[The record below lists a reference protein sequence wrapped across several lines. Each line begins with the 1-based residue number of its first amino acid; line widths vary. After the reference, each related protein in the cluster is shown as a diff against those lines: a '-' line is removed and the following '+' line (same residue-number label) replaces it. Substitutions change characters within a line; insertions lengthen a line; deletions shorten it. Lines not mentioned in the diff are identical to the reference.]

1 MMFGSADA
9 LVQLAIKTR
18 DPYVATAVHALATG
32 FEKLELEALI
42 CGTRRTAL
50 AIARWEHTPAS
61 VLTALAGIHDDAIE
75 LRLDKNPG
83 TSSSVLSS
91 LYEDASSKGK
101 SGLTRLIAQHLNS
114 GTEVL
119 KSIAL
124 HASDVE
130 CLLALSKNH
139 AANGKV
145 LAVLSER
152 FSGSD
157 ITVAI
162 HKNIAQNAS
171 ASAELLARIFDSS
184 DVYTQAAI
192 LGHANCPAWLIAKA
206 AASEEVL
213 MMRVL
218 ARNRRVSKES
228 LQRYA
233 ACEDAGVRAG
243 VAANALTP
251 VAIFRHLMK
260 DKSELVRREV
270 ASRIDLSEEH
280 IDALSKD
287 ADAWVR
293 QRIARSPTTSLDV
306 LYRLA
311 VDAVADVRR
320 AVARNTMST
329 VHLLNMLAEDKN
341 AWVRSGV
348 AYQVNA
354 SQRIL
359 SKLSD
364 DEDVDVLSGVANNPN
379 TPQSILKELV
389 GSSETDVRRGV
400 ILNKSATRNTLLPLL
415 EDPYYLHR
423 MLLVRSP
430 NLQAQ
435 DKWSLRDDPDFQVRF
450 SVYRWAA
457 NICLKMPDTFL
468 VTK

>member
-1 MMFGSADA
+1 MMFGSADT

-18 DPYVATAVHALATG
+18 DPYIAAAVHELATG
-32 FEKLELEALI
+32 IAKLELEALI

-83 TSSSVLSS
+83 TSSGVLSN
-91 LYEDASSKGK
+91 LYEDASKKGK
-101 SGLTRLIAQHLNS
+101 SGLTKLIAQHLNS

-119 KSIAL
+119 KRIAL
-124 HASDVE
+124 HSNDVE
-130 CLLALSKNH
+130 CLLALSKNTS
-139 AANGKV
+139 ANSKV
-145 LAVLSER
+145 LAALSER
-152 FSGSD
+152 VSGSD
-157 ITVAI
+157 IAVAI
-162 HKNIAQNAS
+162 HKNIAQNIS
-171 ASAELLARIFDSS
+171 ASAELLARIFDKS
-184 DVYTQAAI
+184 DVYTQTAI
-192 LGHANCPAWLIAKA
+192 LGHEHCPASLIAKS

-233 ACEDAGVRAG
+233 DCDDAGVRAG
-243 VAANALTP
+243 VASNALTP
-251 VAIFRHLMK
+251 VAIFRHLLR

-280 IDALSKD
+280 IEALSSD
-287 ADAWVR
+287 ADPWVR
-293 QRIARSPTTSLDV
+293 QRIARNPTTSLDV
-306 LYRLA
+306 LYKLA
-311 VDAVADVRR
+311 VDEVADVRR
-320 AVARNTMST
+320 AVARNTMSA
-329 VHLLNMLAEDKN
+329 VHLLNMLAEDKH

-348 AYQVNA
+348 AYQANA

-359 SKLSD
+359 IKLAD
-364 DEDVDVLSGVANNPN
+364 DKDVDVLSGVANNPN
-379 TPQSILKELV
+379 TPQTILKGLV
-389 GSSETDVRRGV
+389 RSTEADVRRGV

-423 MLLVRSP
+423 MLLVQNP
-430 NLQAQ
+430 HLQAQ
-435 DKWSLRDDPDFQVRF
+435 DKWSLRDDPDSQVRF

>member
-1 MMFGSADA
+1 MFGSADA
-9 LVQLAIKTR
+9 LVQLAIKTM
-18 DPYVATAVHALATG
+18 DPYVAAAVHGLATG
-32 FEKLELEALI
+32 VAKLELEALI

-61 VLTALAGIHDDAIE
+61 VLTALAGVHDDAIE

-91 LYEDASSKGK
+91 LYEEANSKGK
-101 SGLTRLIAQHLNS
+101 AGLTKLIAQHLNS

-124 HASDVE
+124 NSKDAE
-130 CLLALSKNH
+130 CLLALSKNS
-139 AANGKV
+139 AANAKV
-145 LAVLSER
+145 LAVLSAR
-152 FSGSD
+152 VSGSD
-157 ITVAI
+157 LGVAI

-171 ASAELLARIFDSS
+171 ASAELLVRMFDQS

-192 LGHANCPAWLIAKA
+192 LGHANCPAWLIAKSVA
-206 AASEEVL
+206 REEVL

-218 ARNRRVSKES
+218 AKNRRVSKES

-243 VAANALTP
+243 VASNALTP
-251 VAIFRHLMK
+251 VAIFRHLIK
-260 DKSELVRREV
+260 DQSELVRREL

-280 IDALSKD
+280 IDALSRD
-287 ADAWVR
+287 DDVWVR
-293 QRIARSPTTSLDV
+293 QRIARSPTTPLEV

-311 VDAVADVRR
+311 VDEVADVRR

-329 VHLLNMLAEDKN
+329 VHLLNMLAEDKS

-348 AYQVNA
+348 AYQANA

-359 SKLSD
+359 SKLAD
-364 DEDVDVLSGVANNPN
+364 DKDVDVLSGVANNPN
-379 TPQSILKELV
+379 TPQSILKVLV
-389 GSSETDVRRGV
+389 SASEADVRRGV

-423 MLLVRSP
+423 MLLVHNP

-435 DKWSLRDDPDFQVRF
+435 DKWSLREDPDFQVRF

>member
-9 LVQLAIKTR
+9 LVQLAIKSR
-18 DPYVATAVHALATG
+18 DPYVAAAVHELATG
-32 FEKLELEALI
+32 ITKLELEALI

-61 VLTALAGIHDDAIE
+61 VLTALAGVHDEAIE

-83 TSSSVLSS
+83 TSSSVLSG
-91 LYEDASSKGK
+91 LYEEASSKGK
-101 SGLTRLIAQHLNS
+101 AGLTKLIAQHLNS

-119 KSIAL
+119 RRIAL
-124 HASDVE
+124 HANDSE
-130 CLLALSKNH
+130 CLLALSKNP
-139 AANGKV
+139 AANAKV
-145 LAVLSER
+145 LAELSER
-152 FSGSD
+152 VSESD
-157 ITVAI
+157 IAVAI
-162 HKNIAQNAS
+162 HKNIAQNPS
-171 ASAELLARIFDSS
+171 ASAELLAKLFDASE
-184 DVYTQAAI
+184 VYTQAAI
-192 LGHANCPAWLIAKA
+192 LGHVNCPAWLVAKA

-218 ARNRRVSKES
+218 AKNRRVSKES

-251 VAIFRHLMK
+251 VALFRHLIK

-280 IDALSKD
+280 IEALSRD
-287 ADAWVR
+287 DDVWVR
-293 QRIARSPTTSLDV
+293 QRVARSPTTSLDV

-311 VDAVADVRR
+311 VDKDADVRR

-329 VHLLNMLAEDKN
+329 VHLLNMLAEDTS

-359 SKLSD
+359 SKLAD
-364 DEDVDVLSGVANNPN
+364 DKDVDVLSGVANNPH
-379 TPQSILKELV
+379 TPQSILKALV
-389 GSSETDVRRGV
+389 GSSDTDVRRGV

-423 MLLVRSP
+423 MLLVHNP
-430 NLQAQ
+430 HLQAQ